1 MQYRCLFVCM
11 VLVSVLVACGMTT
24 SSEEELST
32 SATPLSEV
40 IDDVVQGITI
50 DGYHFL
56 GEEDAPVVIQFYSDF
71 F

>member
-1 MQYRCLFVCM
+1 MQYRCLLVCV
-11 VLVSVLVACGMTT
+11 VLVSVLVACDTTT
-24 SSEEELST
+24 SSEAEP
-32 SATPLSEV
+32 SAPVTPLSEV
-40 IDDVVQGITI
+40 LDDVVQGVTI